1 MSTRVGDDAWPR
13 ANCMRNR
20 TSLVRPVDADY
31 ADSKK
36 TDRADSGKTVFGNG
50 RDVVQPAV
58 VVPDGLELDTQNRRD
73 GLLLLRELRPDSFPL
88 CFFDPQYRGI
98 LDHQRY
104 GNEGERQRARSEMRQ
119 MSEVEIKKFIHS
131 IDRVLMPTGHLLFW
145 TDKFHL
151 CTGIGSWLEGTNL
164 DIVDLIVWN
173 KMRIGMGYRSR
184 RISEYLVVL
193 QKSPRRAKGV
203 WTLHDIPDVWDEEKV
218 IGDTPHAKPIGLQ
231 SKLIEATT
239 NTGDVV
245 LDPAAGSYSVL
256 KACQRL
262 NRRFLGCDIAG

>member
-1 MSTRVGDDAWPR
+1 MRLKPDLIDPIHAAFADVTRTV
-13 ANCMRNR
+13 
-20 TSLVRPVDADY
+20 VRS
-31 ADSKK
+31 DSN
-36 TDRADSGKTVFGNG
+36 KTVFGNG

-58 VVPDGLELDTQNRRD
+58 FVPEGLELDAQNRRD

-119 MSEVEIKKFIHS
+119 MSEAEIKQFLHR

-151 CTGIGSWLEGTNL
+151 CTGVGPWLDGTNL

-184 RISEYLVVL
+184 RISEYLVIM
-193 QKSPRRAKGV
+193 QKAPRRAKGV
-203 WTLHDIPDVWDEEKV
+203 WALHNIPDVWDEKV
-218 IGDTPHAKPIGLQ
+218 TGSVPHAKPIGLQ
-231 SKLIEATT
+231 GRLIEATT
-239 NTGDVV
+239 NTWDVV